1 MNQNIKIAKQ
11 LIKLAKELIANDKID
26 LIKKLQ
32 NYNKKWMSNKIQDRD
47 YNDCEHD
54 LIDIE
59 KAFNK
64 IKDVSFF
71 DGNSKDFSE
80 YIKNI
85 KSNELNELIKRIKD
99 DDDNFQQV
107 ADGNYL
113 KQVRKPGGG
122 HGNNQKI
129 TNYKDIDE
137 MEEIVG
143 LNK

>member
-1 MNQNIKIAKQ
+1 
-11 LIKLAKELIANDKID
+11 
-26 LIKKLQ
+26 
-32 NYNKKWMSNKIQDRD
+32 MSNKIQDRD

-99 DDDNFQQV
+99 DDDNF
-107 ADGNYL
+107 
-113 KQVRKPGGG
+113 
-122 HGNNQKI
+122 
-129 TNYKDIDE
+129 
-137 MEEIVG
+137 
-143 LNK
+143 